1 MAIRVQL
8 MENVVGKG
16 MSVVK
21 EWTPGTYRKLDPQTA
36 VYVKALRKTNKY
48 NPRDIVVTLSAYD
61 TNGKTSIAV
70 NSSEP
75 VYQSRKTL
83 SKAIGSAARSL
94 KELMRNSKKA

>member
-16 MSVVK
+16 MSAVK
-21 EWTPGTYRKLDPQTA
+21 EWTPGTYKKLDPKTA
-36 VYVKALRKTNKY
+36 VYVKSLRKTNKY
-48 NPRDIVVTLSAYD
+48 NPKDVVITLKAQD
-61 TNGKTSIAV
+61 VNGRTNIAV

-75 VYQSRKTL
+75 AYRSRKEL

-94 KELMRNSKKA
+94 KELMRNSKRA

>member
-36 VYVKALRKTNKY
+36 VYVKALRKTNK
-48 NPRDIVVTLSAYD
+48 
-61 TNGKTSIAV
+61 
-70 NSSEP
+70 
-75 VYQSRKTL
+75 
-83 SKAIGSAARSL
+83 
-94 KELMRNSKKA
+94 